1 MRRAIRRLDLEFTKM
16 HGAGNDYVYVDAR
29 GMDEDWHALSV
40 VMSERHT
47 GIGADGLILALESVR
62 ADLRMRMFNADG
74 SEGEMCGNGIRCLVA
89 FALTRG
95 IIPKDTSSVLV
106 ETLAGD
112 LEVTPTW
119 DGDQVVWAKVGMGEP
134 RLAVEDIP
142 IALDDRAMV
151 MDYPIVV
158 DGVTFEINT
167 VSMGNPHA
175 VAFVDQPVDEIPLE
189 RLGPL
194 VEHHPLFPK
203 RVNFEIV
210 NIIDKG
216 HVKVRVWE
224 RGSGETM
231 ACGTGACAVGVI
243 SRLKRRVKGDDV
255 TVSLPGGDLIVRWSG
270 EGEVILEGPVVDVFN
285 GEWKS

>member
-1 MRRAIRRLDLEFTKM
+1 LEFTKM

-29 GMDEDWHALSV
+29 AMDEDWPALSAA
-40 VMSERHT
+40 MSERHT
-47 GIGADGLILALESVR
+47 GIGADGLILALESDR

-95 IIPKDTSSVLV
+95 IIPKYTSPVLV

-119 DGDQVVWAKVGMGEP
+119 HGDQVVWAKVGMGEP

-151 MDYPIVV
+151 MDYPITI
-158 DGVTFEINT
+158 DGVTFEINA

-175 VAFVDQPVDEIPLE
+175 VAFVDQPVDDIPLE

-210 NIIDKG
+210 NVIDKG

-270 EGEVILEGPVVDVFN
+270 EGEVILEGPVVEVFT
-285 GEWKS
+285 GHWKS